1 MKTCQHYGVCKKGKC
16 ICPKKEECPQY
27 SQRVCASDGQVY
39 TNDCLMK
46 AESCKLGKTLIEVG
60 MEKCCMYKFIISLCI
75 IVPFIFNIINYTSMG
90 LFEHINLKRGG
101 LKYPPVLLPR
111 FSLTRIN
118 YLCPTAKP
126 SKEALTQDF
135 KTYKNSYSRYSVSS

>member
-39 TNDCLMK
+39 TNDCHMK
-46 AESCKLGKTLIEVG
+46 AESCKLGKTLIDVG

-75 IVPFIFNIINYTSMG
+75 IVPFIFNIINYTSRS
-90 LFEHINLKRGG
+90 LFEHISLRVGAAKT
-101 LKYPPVLLPR
+101 PVPVPR
-111 FSLTRIN
+111 FPPTRIN
-118 YLCPTAKP
+118 YHRK
-126 SKEALTQDF
+126 K
-135 KTYKNSYSRYSVSS
+135 SRDRNLIGRWVFLIML